1 MKNNVKIF
9 PYQEYPADLTPWD
22 SFLLSHTK
30 RKLQYLFSNLNE
42 EAISVCTDIT
52 EIMSKKKKKQS
63 LCGSRNDFTQWEK
76 KENYVTEDTLKMHLS
91 PEALNKIS
99 NESAYYIRN
108 IYYTI
113 SFANIMSYI
122 YQDLGKNL
130 FQYKYMLNHPKC
142 VVTLLWRS
150 GLCDPVIQ
158 RAMLAVVLLLA
169 GAPMPDRL
177 RGRVQTKTNI
187 WSSRLG
193 VDTRKGIQPQKK
205 KKKNPAPSHFITLS
219 FTILNNA
226 KK

>member
-1 MKNNVKIF
+1 MENNVKIF

-22 SFLLSHTK
+22 SFLFSYTK

-42 EAISVCTDIT
+42 EAVSVCTDIT
-52 EIMSKKKKKQS
+52 EIMSKKKKKNSPSVVPEMIS
-63 LCGSRNDFTQWEK
+63 LNGKK

-113 SFANIMSYI
+113 SFANITSYM
-122 YQDLGKNL
+122 YQELGKNL

-150 GLCDPVIQ
+150 GLCDPVI
-158 RAMLAVVLLLA
+158 
-169 GAPMPDRL
+169 
-177 RGRVQTKTNI
+177 
-187 WSSRLG
+187 
-193 VDTRKGIQPQKK
+193 
-205 KKKNPAPSHFITLS
+205 
-219 FTILNNA
+219 
-226 KK
+226 